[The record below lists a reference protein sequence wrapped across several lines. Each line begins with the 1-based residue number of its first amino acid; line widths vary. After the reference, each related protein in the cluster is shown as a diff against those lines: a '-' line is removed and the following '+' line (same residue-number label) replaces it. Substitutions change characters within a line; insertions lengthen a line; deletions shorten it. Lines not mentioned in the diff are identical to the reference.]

1 MLPSL
6 FGAKPRKPALQK
18 TTLQCKVCG
27 MENNWASEHLQVIR
41 TLMERSALY
50 RRALAP
56 IMIVS
61 GCIGLA
67 AAVVPCVVP
76 IDSDRTFSLFW
87 LGVSLIALVADLLL
101 VRRQALKEA
110 EPFWSLPTRRVVEAL
125 LPAFIAGFVA
135 AVAEV
140 FISGSSTAWLL
151 AVAWIIAYG
160 CALHAAGFFM
170 QRGFKLFGWVFI
182 VSGSALLLAGVALP
196 QLATIE
202 VAHYLMGVFF
212 GVLHLGYGVY
222 LYFTEKR
229 KPSA

>member
-1 MLPSL
+1 
-6 FGAKPRKPALQK
+6 
-18 TTLQCKVCG
+18 
-27 MENNWASEHLQVIR
+27 METNWASEHLQVIR

-61 GCIGLA
+61 GAIGIA
-67 AAVVPCVVP
+67 AAIVPCFVP
-76 IDSDRTFSLFW
+76 IDSDRAFSLFW
-87 LGVSLIALVADLLL
+87 LGVSVVTMVTALLR

-125 LPAFIAGFVA
+125 MPAFFVGLA
-135 AVAEV
+135 AAAACVV
-140 FISGSSTAWLL
+140 ISGSSTGWLL

-160 CALHAAGFFM
+160 CALHAAAFFV
-170 QRGFKLFGWVFI
+170 QRGIKLFGWVFI
-182 VSGSALLLAGVALP
+182 GGGSLLLLIGVLSP
-196 QLATIE
+196 QLATLE

-212 GVLHLGYGVY
+212 GVLHLCYGIY

-229 KPSA
+229 KHSA

>member
-1 MLPSL
+1 
-6 FGAKPRKPALQK
+6 
-18 TTLQCKVCG
+18 
-27 MENNWASEHLQVIR
+27 METNWASEHLQVIR

-67 AAVVPCVVP
+67 AATVPCFVQ
-76 IDSDRTFSLFW
+76 IDSDRLFSLFW
-87 LGVSLIALVADLLL
+87 MGVSLVALMADLLL

-110 EPFWSLPTRRVVEAL
+110 EPFWSLPTRRVVDAL
-125 LPAFIAGFVA
+125 LPAFVVGFVA
-135 AVAEV
+135 AVAGM
-140 FISGSSTAWLL
+140 FISGASTAWLL

-160 CALHAAGFFM
+160 CALHTAGFFM
-170 QRGFKLFGWVFI
+170 QRGIKLFGWVFI
-182 VSGSALLLAGVALP
+182 LSGSALLLAGVLLP

-212 GVLHLGYGVY
+212 GVLHFSYGIY

-229 KPSA
+229 KHSA